1 MIARMISRG
10 LNKRG
15 ADIGSTRTSE
25 DVEILMAV
33 SKFQSHQGCTLVSS
47 VRWMSTPVLHGLF
60 GIVGSSIIAEEA
72 GLLTRAS
79 RQQACFFCDNR
90 TADNAEKSV
99 QNG

>member
-15 ADIGSTRTSE
+15 ADIGSARTSE
-25 DVEILMAV
+25 DVAVLRAV
-33 SKFQSHQGCTLVSS
+33 SKFQSHQGCKLVSS

-72 GLLTRAS
+72 GLLTRAFNYELGDYGS
-79 RQQACFFCDNR
+79 SGYKLMRRREA
-90 TADNAEKSV
+90 
-99 QNG
+99 